1 MKTVLLALLLS
12 HGADAVSSHVAM
24 QRGGHELVLT
34 QHSGVNAAL
43 LAGTAVTSAL
53 AFKELRKS
61 HPRWAW
67 GLVIVDVA
75 VHGLATQYNLRGGA

>member
-1 MKTVLLALLLS
+1 MKTILLALLLS
-12 HGADAVSSHVAM
+12 HGADAASSHVAM
-24 QRGGHELVLT
+24 ARGGHELVLT
-34 QHSGVNAAL
+34 QNSGVNAAL

-67 GLVIVDVA
+67 GLIVADVA
-75 VHGLATQYNLRGGA
+75 VHSVATAYNAR